1 MAKVDVSELDIFYIS
16 YDEPNAEEHWADL
29 LNKVPWAKRV
39 HGVKGFD
46 AAHKACA
53 NQSETERFITV
64 DGDNIVMD
72 DFFEQELDFP
82 ETDHDGNDI
91 AQSIFSW
98 NGKNI
103 LNGLVYGNGGL
114 KCWPTEYTKTISTH
128 EAATDGEGME
138 FCWKLNYIQ
147 LNDTFS
153 EVHQTASPFQA
164 FRAGFREGVKMSLDQ
179 GKRVKPL
186 EFRNK
191 IWYGNYNRLQTW
203 CNIGSDVDN
212 GLWAIYGARL
222 GCQMAVLSDWD
233 VNLISDYEWFKHFFY
248 KDIAPNFNGVKP
260 FGNTIDM
267 KCPYTKLEWD
277 NTLLHE
283 EVCRLGNELNEEI
296 NEMMLFDPNEKMCKF
311 FKTTYVNP
319 KRWGVMIR
327 EKQIQDMLEKGLIG
341 K

>member
-1 MAKVDVSELDIFYIS
+1 MAKIDVTELDIFYIS

-46 AAHKACA
+46 AAHKAAA
-53 NQSETERFITV
+53 NQSETDRFITV

-72 DFFEQELDFP
+72 DFFEQVLDVP
-82 ETDHDGNDI
+82 DTDHDGNNI
-91 AQSIFSW
+91 SESIFSW
-98 NGKNI
+98 NAKNI

-114 KCWPTEYTKTISTH
+114 KCWPTEYTKTINTH

-179 GKRVKPL
+179 GARVKPD
-186 EFRNK
+186 EFIQK

-203 CNIGSDVDN
+203 CNIGSDVEN

-233 VNLISDYEWFKHFFY
+233 TNQISDFEWFKDFFY
-248 KDIAPNFNGVKP
+248 NEVAPEFEG
-260 FGNTIDM
+260 FGE
-267 KCPYTKLEWD
+267 KLCRYTKLEWD
-277 NTLLHE
+277 STMLHKRI
-283 EVCRLGNELNEEI
+283 CSLGRELNEDI
-296 NEMMLFDPNEKMCKF
+296 NEMMLFDPDPKMCKF
-311 FKTTYVNP
+311 FKKTFVNP
-319 KRWGVMIR
+319 RRWGAMVR
-327 EKQIQDMLEKGLIG
+327 EKQIQELLENGLIQ
-341 K
+341 

>member
-1 MAKVDVSELDIFYIS
+1 MAKMDVSELDIFYIS
-16 YDEPNAEEHWADL
+16 YDEPAAEEHWADL
-29 LNKVPWAKRV
+29 LNKVPWAKRI

-46 AAHKACA
+46 AAHKAAA

-72 DFFEQELDFP
+72 DFFEQSLEIPD
-82 ETDHDGNDI
+82 TDYDGNDI
-91 AQSIFSW
+91 SESIFSW
-98 NGKNI
+98 NAKNL

-114 KCWPTEYTKTISTH
+114 KCWPTEYTKTIRTH
-128 EAATDGEGME
+128 EASDDGEGME

-179 GKRVKPL
+179 GTRVDPH
-186 EFRNK
+186 EFEKK

-203 CNIGSDVDN
+203 CNIGSDVTN

-222 GCQMAVLSDWD
+222 GCEMTVLTDWD
-233 VNLISDYEWFKHFFY
+233 TNQIADYDWFKEFFY
-248 KDIAPNFNGVKP
+248 SEIAPKFSGDQSE
-260 FGNTIDM
+260 T
-267 KCPYTKLEWD
+267 CPYTRVQWD
-277 NTLLHE
+277 SALLHQE
-283 EVCRLGNELNEEI
+283 ICILGNRLNTDI
-296 NEMMLFDPNEKMCKF
+296 NHMMLFDPNPQMCKF
-311 FKTTYVNP
+311 FKKTFVNP

-327 EKQIQDMLEKGLIG
+327 EKQIQELLEKGLIG
-341 K
+341 H

>member
-1 MAKVDVSELDIFYIS
+1 MAKIDVTELDIFYIS
-16 YDEPNAEEHWADL
+16 YDEPNAEENWADL

-53 NQSETERFITV
+53 EQSETDRFITV

-72 DFFEQELDFP
+72 DFFEQVLDVP
-82 ETDHDGNDI
+82 DRDHDGNDI
-91 AQSIFSW
+91 SESIFSW
-98 NGKNI
+98 NAKNL

-114 KCWPTEYTKTISTH
+114 KCWPKEYALQMKTH
-128 EAATDGEGME
+128 EGADDGEGME

-179 GKRVKPL
+179 GKRVDSS
-186 EFRNK
+186 EFIDK

-203 CNIGSDVDN
+203 CNIGADVDN

-222 GCQMAVLSDWD
+222 GCHKAVLSDWD
-233 VNLISDYEWFKHFFY
+233 NNSISDYEWFKQYFY
-248 KDIAPNFNGVKP
+248 DEIAPQFDGMND
-260 FGNTIDM
+260 NT
-267 KCPYTKLEWD
+267 CRFTKQEWD
-277 NTLLHE
+277 SNMLHKE
-283 EVCRLGNELNEEI
+283 TCRLGRELNAEI
-296 NEMMLFDPNEKMCKF
+296 NEMMLFDPDPQICKF
-311 FKTTYVNP
+311 FKKTYVNP

-327 EKQIQDMLEKGLIG
+327 EKQIQDLLEKGLIG
-341 K
+341 NG

>member
-1 MAKVDVSELDIFYIS
+1 MATIDVTELDIFYIS
-16 YDEPNAEEHWADL
+16 YDEPNCEEHWADL

-53 NQSETERFITV
+53 EQSETDRFITV

-72 DFFEQELDFP
+72 DFFEQKLEVP
-82 ETDHDGNDI
+82 EVDHDGNNVSE
-91 AQSIFSW
+91 SIFSW
-98 NGKNI
+98 NAKNL

-114 KCWPTEYTKTISTH
+114 KCWPTEYTKTIRTH
-128 EAATDGEGME
+128 EAADDGEGME

-179 GKRVKPL
+179 GKRVRADQFKD
-186 EFRNK
+186 K

-203 CNIGSDVDN
+203 CNIGSDVEN
-212 GLWAIYGARL
+212 GLWALYGARL
-222 GCQMAVLSDWD
+222 GCEMTVLSDWD
-233 VNLISDYEWFKHFFY
+233 VNLISDYEWFKQFFNN
-248 KDIAPNFNGVKP
+248 DVAPKFDFMADV
-260 FGNTIDM
+260 T
-267 KCPYTKLEWD
+267 CPRSKLNWNSEM
-277 NTLLHE
+277 LLKE
-283 EVCRLGNELNEEI
+283 TSALGRKLNDEI
-296 NEMMLFDPNEKMCKF
+296 NEMMLFDPNPQMCKF
-311 FKTTYVNP
+311 FKKTYVNP

-327 EKQIQDMLEKGLIG
+327 EKQIQELLEKGLIG
-341 K
+341 HG

>member
-1 MAKVDVSELDIFYIS
+1 MAKIDVTELDIFYIS
-16 YDEPNAEEHWADL
+16 YDEPNCEEHWADL

-46 AAHKACA
+46 AAHKTAA

-72 DFFEQELDFP
+72 DFFEQTLDVP
-82 ETDHDGNDI
+82 DTDLDGNNI
-91 AQSIFSW
+91 SESIFSW
-98 NGKNI
+98 NAKNI

-114 KCWPTEYTKTISTH
+114 KCWPTEYTKTINTH

-164 FRAGFREGVKMSLDQ
+164 FRAGFSEGVKMSLDQ
-179 GKRVKPL
+179 GNWVEPDL
-186 EFRNK
+186 FLDK

-203 CNIGSDVDN
+203 CNIGTDVEN

-222 GCQMAVLSDWD
+222 GCEMTVLTKWD
-233 VNLISDYEWFKHFFY
+233 TNLISDYDWFKNFFNNEV
-248 KDIAPNFNGVKP
+248 APRFVGDN
-260 FGNTIDM
+260 DM
-267 KCPYTKLEWD
+267 ICSYTKLEWEQE
-277 NTLLHE
+277 LLYK
-283 EVCRLGNELNEEI
+283 EVCRLGHRLNDDI
-296 NEMMLFDPNEKMCKF
+296 NSMMLFNPNEQMCRF
-311 FKTTYVNP
+311 FKKTYVNP
-319 KRWGVMIR
+319 RRWGAMVR
-327 EKQIQDMLEKGLIG
+327 EKQIQDLLEKGMMELTG
-341 K
+341 AG

>member
-1 MAKVDVSELDIFYIS
+1 MATIDVTELDIFYIS
-16 YDEPNAEEHWADL
+16 YDEPNCEEHWADL

-46 AAHKACA
+46 AAHKTAA
-53 NQSETERFITV
+53 QQSETDRFITV

-72 DFFEQELDFP
+72 DFFEQKLEVPDQ
-82 ETDHDGNDI
+82 DHDGNNI
-91 AQSIFSW
+91 SESIFSW
-98 NGKNI
+98 NAKNI

-114 KCWPTEYTKTISTH
+114 KCWPTEYTKTINTH

-179 GKRVKPL
+179 GARIRPD
-186 EFRNK
+186 EFK
-191 IWYGNYNRLQTW
+191 QKVWWQNYNRLQTW

-222 GCQMAVLSDWD
+222 GCEMTVLSDWD
-233 VNLISDYEWFKHFFY
+233 TNQISDFEWFKDFFNNEV
-248 KDIAPNFNGVKP
+248 APQFSGFTNP
-260 FGNTIDM
+260 QREEIIT
-267 KCPYTKLEWD
+267 CRYSKLEWD
-277 NTLLHE
+277 KNLLQE
-283 EVCRLGNELNEEI
+283 AVCELGAKLNNEI
-296 NEMMLFDPNEKMCKF
+296 NEMMLFNPNDDMSKF

-319 KRWGVMIR
+319 RRWGVMIR
-327 EKQIQDMLEKGLIG
+327 EKQIQDLLEKGLLS
-341 K
+341 